1 MTPHR
6 PLPALILALIL
17 AFTFVAAAE
26 TLMAQEGAGEVG
38 EVEEARPEETLY
50 SMLRKGGPVMIPLA
64 LCSLAALGIG
74 IERLISLRRRSVVP
88 EEFMPRLLNELR
100 NPAEGTGPA
109 IRYCE
114 DSGTPVGR
122 IFRAGLIH
130 LESGDLVLVE
140 KALEDAGGREV
151 SKLKRSLRWL
161 AIIATISPLLGLL
174 GTVYGMIGAFQ
185 TATSV
190 GMGKAEML
198 AQGIYE
204 ALVTTAAGLTIAI
217 PVLLFYQYL
226 LSRIDAR
233 IDVIDGMADEFLE
246 FARRWKTGERIGGGR
261 A

>member
-1 MTPHR
+1 MQPHR
-6 PLPALILALIL
+6 SLLSLILVAFLALAAGASAQIE
-17 AFTFVAAAE
+17 AAE
-26 TLMAQEGAGEVG
+26 T
-38 EVEEARPEETLY
+38 EETRPEETLY

-64 LCSLAALGIG
+64 LCSVAALGIG
-74 IERLISLRRRSVVP
+74 VERLISLRRRAVVP
-88 EEFMPRLLNELR
+88 EDFLPRLLNQLR
-100 NPAEGTGPA
+100 DPREGTGAA
-109 IRYCE
+109 IRFCE
-114 DSGTPVGR
+114 ESGTAAGR

-130 LESGDLVLVE
+130 LESGDLPLVE

-185 TATSV
+185 TATAV
-190 GMGKAEML
+190 GMGKAEVL

-233 IDVIDGMADEFLE
+233 IDVIDAMADEFLE
-246 FARRWKTGERIGGGR
+246 FARRWKTGQPGGKP
-261 A
+261 

>member
-1 MTPHR
+1 MTQKRTIP
-6 PLPALILALIL
+6 PAVLALFL
-17 AFTFVAAAE
+17 VSAG
-26 TLMAQEGAGEVG
+26 LLLAQEPPAT
-38 EVEEARPEETLY
+38 VEEAKPEETLI
-50 SMLRKGGPVMIPLA
+50 SLLQKGGAVMIPLA
-64 LCSLAALGIG
+64 LCSVAALGIG
-74 IERLISLRRRSVVP
+74 VERLISLRRSAVVP
-88 EEFMPRLLNELR
+88 EDFLPRLMNHLR
-100 NPAEGTGPA
+100 DAKDGTA
-109 IRYCE
+109 SAVSYCE
-114 DSGTPVGR
+114 DSGTPAGR
-122 IFRAGLIH
+122 IFRAGLVH
-130 LESGDLVLVE
+130 LERGDHVLVE

-185 TATSV
+185 TATAV

-226 LSRIDAR
+226 ASRIDAR
-233 IDVIDGMADEFLE
+233 IDAIDAMADEFLE
-246 FARRWKTGERIGGGR
+246 FCHRWKSGDRE

>member
-1 MTPHR
+1 MIPMIPMQPHR
-6 PLPALILALIL
+6 PLLALIL
-17 AFTFVAAAE
+17 VALLAPAAAVF
-26 TLMAQEGAGEVG
+26 AQGEVG
-38 EVEEARPEETLY
+38 ETGDTEETRAEETLY

-64 LCSLAALGIG
+64 LCSIAALGIG
-74 IERLISLRRRSVVP
+74 MERLISLRRRAIVP
-88 EEFMPRLLNELR
+88 EDFLPHLLNHLR
-100 NPAEGTGPA
+100 TPREGTGAA
-109 IRYCE
+109 IRHCE
-114 DSGTPVGR
+114 ESGTPTGR

-130 LESGDLVLVE
+130 LESGDVPLVE

-151 SKLKRSLRWL
+151 AKLKRSLRWL

-185 TATSV
+185 TATAV

-204 ALVTTAAGLTIAI
+204 ALVTTATGLTIAI

-233 IDVIDGMADEFLE
+233 IDVIDAIADEFLE
-246 FARRWKTGERIGGGR
+246 FARRWKTVQSGDRP
-261 A
+261 